1 MLSDIQPDHTKIT
14 AAGWAYRGDR
24 QHWLIYKN
32 PDTARWHTR
41 AEAVR
46 IIEARM
52 GLSKAASDETLASQD
67 GLG

>member
-1 MLSDIQPDHTKIT
+1 L
-14 AAGWAYRGDR
+14 AGLEVATYGRFSGGHRG
-24 QHWLIYKN
+24 HWLIYKN